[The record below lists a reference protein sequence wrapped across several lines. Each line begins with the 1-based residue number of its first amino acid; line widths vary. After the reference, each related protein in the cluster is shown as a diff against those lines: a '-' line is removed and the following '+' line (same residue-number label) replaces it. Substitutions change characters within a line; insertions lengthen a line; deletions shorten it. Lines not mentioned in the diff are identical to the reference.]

1 MRPPFSFW
9 SCPKRECAAPGG
21 REKGAWRASVQWPSA
36 RDGGRRIGACSDFAW
51 PSGTL
56 WPSARSILPSRGGWC
71 GGRRG
76 ARTHLSCFS
85 FRAFRFATRCPGGRG
100 GVRPKAR
107 AAMTARAARSEA
119 ERAERGAG
127 QMRPCTPTT
136 WAPSAT
142 GRQYRP
148 CRRPKR
154 ARRPGKIG
162 AGTDTPT
169 PVRAEGHC
177 TGARPALFSLDRAR
191 PVSLLARQKRNG
203 GCILAGQ
210 APPAGADTTVAAVRR
225 PLHACV
231 HRPLPPSSGRSASD
245 PWVA

>member
-1 MRPPFSFW
+1 
-9 SCPKRECAAPGG
+9 
-21 REKGAWRASVQWPSA
+21 
-36 RDGGRRIGACSDFAW
+36 
-51 PSGTL
+51 
-56 WPSARSILPSRGGWC
+56 
-71 GGRRG
+71 
-76 ARTHLSCFS
+76 
-85 FRAFRFATRCPGGRG
+85 
-100 GVRPKAR
+100 
-107 AAMTARAARSEA
+107 
-119 ERAERGAG
+119 
-127 QMRPCTPTT
+127 MRPCTPTT

-203 GCILAGQ
+203 GCIPAGQ
-210 APPAGADTTVAAVRR
+210 APLREQRPGGRRPAARITLTPLVAASQQVIRR
-225 PLHACV
+225 HLKVVCQGNQAGHIGIMLCAFIILICPQAYPQVFRHFSLCFFSAFAE
-231 HRPLPPSSGRSASD
+231 LFQPPCKKFHKTS
-245 PWVA
+245 